1 MSLVSV
7 VIPVYN
13 ANQTIQDTI
22 NSVLN
27 QTFQNFEIIVINDGS
42 QDTTVEIIYK
52 IASQLQEPKI
62 QIFSYLN
69 AGVSESR
76 NRGLA
81 KASGEFIA
89 FLDHDDL
96 WTPDKLESQLNTLKN
111 HPEAVLAYSWT
122 DHCDEFGRVTVL
134 GRHITKQG
142 YIYENLLV
150 DNFLDTASNPLI
162 RKSALDEVGG
172 FDSTINSSGEWDLWL
187 RLSAKYPFVGIPKTQ
202 VLHRLSKGA
211 MSAKIVSHK
220 QECLEVIERAF
231 NQAPPSLQPLKS
243 LSLANIYKYL
253 LCKSLEGE
261 PSREKGRIAL
271 GLLKDY
277 IRYQPELRSQLKFI
291 LIMLAKSTLMT
302 ILPSQQIQALMIKL
316 KRL

>member
-1 MSLVSV
+1 MTLISV
-7 VIPVYN
+7 IIPVYN
-13 ANQTIQDTI
+13 AELTIKETI
-22 NSVLN
+22 ESVLN
-27 QTFQNFEIIVINDGS
+27 QTFQDFEIIVIDDGS
-42 QDTTVEIIYK
+42 QDRTLETIAK
-52 IASQLQEPKI
+52 IASQLQQPKI
-62 QIFSYLN
+62 QIFSYPN

-96 WTPDKLESQLNTLKN
+96 WTPDKLESQLNALKN

-122 DHCDEFGRVTVL
+122 DHCDELGQVTVL
-134 GRHITKQG
+134 GRHITKPG

-162 RKSALDEVGG
+162 RKLALDEVRG

-187 RLSAKYPFVGIPKTQ
+187 RLAAKYPFMGIPKTQ
-202 VLHRLSKGA
+202 VFHRLSKGA
-211 MSAKIVSHK
+211 MSANIVSHK

-231 NQAPPSLQPLKS
+231 NQAPSSLQHLKS
-243 LSLANIYKYL
+243 LSLANIHKYL

-277 IRYQPELRSQLKFI
+277 IRYEPELPSQLKFVLVM
-291 LIMLAKSTLMT
+291 LIKSLLM
-302 ILPSQQIQALMIKL
+302 MIFL
-316 KRL
+316 L